1 MRYVITTDTE
11 FSEALDYLPVAAR
24 AYDRNRESD
33 ILWAESIAV
42 HRAVLDYADAALTE
56 TIAAGVQATVGAIL
70 RIAELP
76 PSLDFRGL
84 GPAGHP
90 MLNDYAVRSERA
102 KNHIRGLIAA
112 R

>member
-11 FSEALDYLPVAAR
+11 FSAALDYLPVAAR
-24 AYDRNRESD
+24 ACVRNPASD
-33 ILWAESIAV
+33 ALWVEAVAV

-56 TIAAGVQATVGAIL
+56 TIAADVQAMVGTIT

-76 PSLDFRGL
+76 PVLDSTG
-84 GPAGHP
+84 AIGHP
-90 MLNDYAVRSERA
+90 LTIGYAERSERA
-102 KNHIRGLIAA
+102 KRHIRALIAA